1 MNEHSELPFMNAK
14 DMQGM
19 PPFMAM
25 AMWPWMMASF
35 MMANAM
41 SFWTLAARGNMGNDW
56 ALADSLDNT
65 EDAPAEE
72 LLPHEHLTPQKFK
85 GKH

>member
-1 MNEHSELPFMNAK
+1 MNEHSELPFMNTK
-14 DMQGM
+14 DVAGM
-19 PPFMAM
+19 PPYMMF
-25 AMWPWMMASF
+25 AMWPWMMAGY

-41 SFWTLAARGNMGNDW
+41 SFWSLAARGNMAGNW

-65 EDAPAEE
+65 DDAPAEE
-72 LLPHEHLTPQKFK
+72 LLQHEHLHPQKFK